1 MLRFRLP
8 VVAFLLLSINISC
21 APDPGS
27 VRLAVDW
34 GLLKSAKNVYLWL
47 RVEERTNPDKPGV
60 TLSSAGPELQS
71 TPWCRR
77 GRV

>member
-47 RVEERTNPDKPGV
+47 
-60 TLSSAGPELQS
+60 
-71 TPWCRR
+71 
-77 GRV
+77 